1 MPECLSNDNSSH
13 FQDLRGGSPDPPR
26 RNALLRSLAHLGAA
40 GRETRRALCAFG
52 AIAAGLACAALA
64 LTAFALVTLAGCTPA
79 EKPVAA
85 QDELV
90 IYSPHADEIREE
102 FGWAFQAWYERET
115 GRTVEVKWPDAGG
128 TSQLVKRLQ
137 DKFKAERYDI
147 DLVFGGGPI
156 YQEMK
161 QQGMLEP
168 YRLPEPVL
176 RAIPREVAGQP
187 MYDPEFY
194 YYGAA
199 LSTFGIIYN
208 KDMIRARR
216 LPEVTDWATLADPA
230 YFGLV
235 GVGDATKSGS
245 VRKVYEIILEAY
257 GYERGMAIL
266 VRTGGNAREWYA
278 SASEVPR
285 NCAAGFLAAG
295 PCIDFYADRQKHS
308 EGGASLGFVAPK
320 GLTVLNADPI
330 GLLKKAPNRRVAEKF
345 LEFVLG
351 EPGQALWML
360 PAGAPGGPRK
370 FALERMAILPSVYEL
385 PAVKALGERTDP
397 FALPPATFYSSAK
410 ENARIAILPDY
421 LRVAAVENYD
431 PLRRAWKAVIDAG
444 LPEPLVAELTRPLVT
459 EGEMA
464 RLGKEV
470 WKPIAVARDATPEKA
485 AELKMKEEMRL
496 REKSELE
503 RKWRKELRERYED
516 LARRA
521 RG

>member
-1 MPECLSNDNSSH
+1 VTECLSNNNTLH
-13 FQDLRGGSPDPPR
+13 LNTLRRP
-26 RNALLRSLAHLGAA
+26 A
-40 GRETRRALCAFG
+40 CG
-52 AIAAGLACAALA
+52 AIAIGCALAALA
-64 LTAFALVTLAGCTPA
+64 LLALAGCAPA

-85 QDELV
+85 QDALV

-102 FGWAFQAWYERET
+102 FGWAFQAWYQEQT

-128 TSQLVKRLQ
+128 TSQIVKRLQ
-137 DKFKAERYDI
+137 DKFKAGRHDI
-147 DLVFGGGPI
+147 DIAFGGGPI

-161 QQGMLEP
+161 QQGMLES
-168 YRLPEPVL
+168 YRLPENL
-176 RAIPREVAGQP
+176 LQAIPHEVAGQP
-187 MYDPEFY
+187 MYDAEFC

-199 LSTFGIIYN
+199 LSTFGLIYN
-208 KDMIRARR
+208 KDLIRARG
-216 LPEVTDWATLADPA
+216 LPEVKDWATLADPA

-257 GYERGMAIL
+257 GYERGLAIL
-266 VRTGGNAREWYA
+266 IRTGGNAREWYA

-285 NCAAGFLAAG
+285 NCAAGFLAVG
-295 PCIDFYADRQKHS
+295 PCIDFYADRQMHS
-308 EGGASLGFVAPK
+308 EGGKSLGFVAPK

-330 GLLKKAPNRRVAEKF
+330 GLFKDAPHRKVAEKF

-360 PAGAPGGPRK
+360 PVGAPGGPRK

-385 PAVKALGERTDP
+385 PAVKALGDRTDP
-397 FALPPATFYSSAK
+397 FTLPPATFYSAAK

-431 PLRRAWKAVIDAG
+431 PLRRAWKAIIDAG
-444 LPEPLVAELTRPLVT
+444 MPEPLVAELVKPILS
-459 EGEMA
+459 EDEMI

-470 WKPIAVARDATPEKA
+470 WKPIVVPKDAAPDKA

-503 RKWRKELRERYED
+503 RKWRKALRGRYED
-516 LARRA
+516 LERRA
-521 RG
+521 RR

>member
-1 MPECLSNDNSSH
+1 MHL
-13 FQDLRGGSPDPPR
+13 QGLRGGWHGHAP
-26 RNALLRSLAHLGAA
+26 LRGHEHSADGEHGHATA
-40 GRETRRALCAFG
+40 RDHATRRIEG
-52 AIAAGLACAALA
+52 AQEMGKPAVARAIVVGFTLA
-64 LTAFALVTLAGCTPA
+64 LTALALAGCGPA
-79 EKPVAA
+79 ENPVAA

-102 FGWAFQAWYERET
+102 FGWAFQAWYEAQV

-128 TSQLVKRLQ
+128 TSQIVKRLQ
-137 DKFKAERYDI
+137 DKFKAGRHDI
-147 DLVFGGGPI
+147 DIVFGGGPI

-168 YRLPEPVL
+168 CRLPEAVL
-176 RAIPREVAGQP
+176 RAIPREVAGEP
-187 MYDPEFY
+187 LYDADFY

-199 LSTFGIIYN
+199 LSTFGLIYN
-208 KDMIRARR
+208 KDLIRARG
-216 LPEVTDWATLADPA
+216 LPEVKDWATMADPA

-257 GYERGMAIL
+257 GYERGLALLI
-266 VRTGGNAREWYA
+266 RTGANAREWYA

-285 NCAAGFLAAG
+285 NCAAGFLAVG
-295 PCIDFYADRQKHS
+295 PCIDFYADRQMHS

-330 GLLKKAPNRRVAEKF
+330 GLLKKAPHRWVAEKF
-345 LEFVLG
+345 LEFVLS

-397 FALPPATFYSSAK
+397 FTLPPATFYSAAK
-410 ENARIAILPDY
+410 ENARITILPDY

-431 PLRRAWKAVIDAG
+431 PLRRAWKAIIDAG
-444 LPEPLVAELTRPLVT
+444 LPEPLVAEFVKPLLS
-459 EGEMA
+459 EDEMI

-470 WKPIAVARDATPEKA
+470 WKPVVVPKDATPEKA
-485 AELKMKEEMRL
+485 AELKVKEEMRL

-503 RKWRKELRERYED
+503 RKWRKALRERYVV
-516 LARRA
+516 LAQRA
-521 RG
+521 MR